1 MKKTIL
7 LLVVVLCSTLCMSQ
21 QYNVKSIDLEK
32 STSRGSTYEGMD
44 NEGYIYASS
53 YRSFNFILFSVVR
66 SWIKVINPE
75 IGSLV
80 TEKNIEKLVSQR
92 GYRYV
97 DFIVLGNKP
106 MVIVTKKGTVRDEN
120 YYAFEVDRNLRLLKD
135 AYKIGEK
142 PTCTG
147 FGSGTG
153 KGFVKGVLMDINET
167 NRRSTFVSD
176 LSCSKDDKKKLMAV
190 TLNEN
195 SNVIHDFKFELDL
208 EGSLSKHKIFT
219 YKDQLYFYTLET
231 TREKVDGKLFKK
243 DVNTAHLYAINSYG
257 EVIEVDL
264 EIGSDYVASEISL
277 VQSGDKVLVSGQIV
291 EAGTSKLLGL
301 FTAEMNTIDETLERI
316 EKQFFDAAF
325 ITKFWSDREL
335 DRAERRNNEPI
346 LNANFVLADKFNT
359 DDNGAVYLFQKREVQ
374 RVTRSSRTAA
384 GAYTT
389 TVYYYYYYTDVI
401 ACKVD
406 ANAEIAWLEL
416 LPLYQLTI
424 DYDIGPSFRA
434 AQKQGD
440 LYLIHAA
447 SKEQIDKINAG
458 EHSNERT
465 QFRDR
470 YQNQTAI
477 TRIDTQGKVNSEA
490 LIDNSESRIGFSPI
504 AVANNKE
511 QNKFILLD
519 QQRKLFGKGKHIL
532 INSISY

>member
-1 MKKTIL
+1 MKNTLL
-7 LLVVVLCSTLCMSQ
+7 LLVALLCLNLCMSQ
-21 QYNVKSIDLEK
+21 HYNVNSVDLEK
-32 STSRGSTYEGMD
+32 STSRGATYEGMD
-44 NEGYIYASS
+44 NDGYIYASS
-53 YRSFNFILFSVVR
+53 FRSFNFILFTAVR

-80 TEKNIEKLVSQR
+80 TENNIEKLVSQR

-97 DFIVLGNKP
+97 DFMVLGNKP
-106 MVIVTKKGTVRDEN
+106 IVIVTKKGTVRDEN
-120 YYAFEVDRNLRLLKD
+120 YYAFEVDRSLNLLKD

-153 KGFVKGVLMDINET
+153 KGFVNGVLMDINEAT
-167 NRRSTFVSD
+167 RRTTFVSD
-176 LSCSKDDKKKLMAV
+176 LSCSKEDQKRLMAV
-190 TLNEN
+190 TLNEH

-208 EGSLSKHKIFT
+208 EGSLSKQNVFT
-219 YKDQLYFYTLET
+219 YNDKIYFYTLET
-231 TREKVDGKLFKK
+231 TREKVDGKIFKK
-243 DVNTAHLYAINSYG
+243 DVNTAHLYAVNSYG
-257 EVIEVDL
+257 EVIEIDL

-277 VQSGDKVLVSGQIV
+277 VQAGDKVLVTGQIV

-301 FTAEMNTIDETLERI
+301 FTAEMNTVDETLERI

-325 ITKFWSDREL
+325 ITKFWSEKEL

-346 LNANFVLADKFNT
+346 LNANFVLADQFNT

-401 ACKVD
+401 ACKVNT
-406 ANAEIAWLEL
+406 NAEIAWVEL

-434 AQKQGD
+434 AQKEGE
-440 LYLIHAA
+440 LYLIHEA
-447 SKEQIDKINAG
+447 SKEQIDLINAG
-458 EHSNERT
+458 KHSNERS
-465 QFRDR
+465 QFKDR
-470 YQNQTAI
+470 YQNHTAI
-477 TRIDTQGKVNSEA
+477 TRIDSEGNVSAEA
-490 LIDNSESRIGFSPI
+490 LIDNSESRIGFSPV
-504 AVANNKE
+504 AVANNKA

-519 QQRKLFGKGKHIL
+519 EQRKLFGKGKHTM
-532 INSISY
+532 INTISY